1 MPPRAKPRVET
12 VLVPSLG
19 ESGLKPEDVAR
30 RTPFVLIPEAGRRD
44 VQRGSVEFLDWCELC
59 VGLKSTSSQRRRG
72 IWMHQED
79 WVWTDRDQA
88 LNHMGSVAAGRG
100 FLVALACLC
109 VPVMRESLKVLRF
122 GPSAAPPFQKMQW
135 AVPWSEP
142 ETTLSDVTFEE
153 YLFVQ
158 RYVRNPR
165 RSSPDESELQAHP
178 GADKML
184 WHQLAMSELP
194 RAAQKHPRPRG

>member
-1 MPPRAKPRVET
+1 
-12 VLVPSLG
+12 
-19 ESGLKPEDVAR
+19 
-30 RTPFVLIPEAGRRD
+30 
-44 VQRGSVEFLDWCELC
+44 
-59 VGLKSTSSQRRRG
+59 
-72 IWMHQED
+72 
-79 WVWTDRDQA
+79 
-88 LNHMGSVAAGRG
+88 
-100 FLVALACLC
+100 
-109 VPVMRESLKVLRF
+109 
-122 GPSAAPPFQKMQW
+122 MQW

-165 RSSPDESELQAHP
+165 RSSPGESELQAHP